1 MIVCMAVA
9 SIVFI
14 IFVFLFITASDNMV
28 DAILVCL
35 METEKEANKELRSEI
50 DLLIKKIKQQEDFDN
65 KENIKKGK
73 RLKKKLEESQKRYK
87 KLENRKIG
95 ILDIIPIAGYRLIQ
109 LLGWDATNETV
120 KKLNRKCVQF
130 KEKKEAVNYTYYL
143 LGALFGYL
151 ILGICLCFLGLGLS
165 LAMGL
170 AERSFIVAFAILVV
184 FGIMGYVPYDNVNT
198 IIHKRAEEI
207 ENQFPQVV
215 SKMALLTVA
224 GMEVNQAW
232 KLACSNDKGIL
243 YSEMR
248 RVLIDLDNNV
258 SPVEAYS
265 KFITR
270 CNNNYTTKLGTAII
284 QNVSKGNAEIVK
296 LFRTLNDESW
306 LEHKHNARRK
316 GEAIQSKLLIPTLL
330 MFLGIIILVIV
341 PVMSGF
347 GF

>member
-1 MIVCMAVA
+1 MIICMAVA

-35 METEKEANKELRSEI
+35 METEKEANKELQSEI

-95 ILDIIPIAGYRLIQ
+95 ILDIIPITGYRLIQ

-170 AERSFIVAFAILVV
+170 EERS
-184 FGIMGYVPYDNVNT
+184 DNVNT